1 MAKDKN
7 KFDEIAEAC
16 MALSVSASTVEERDT
31 FLDFARKWKMAGEAK
46 ESPAAIPD
54 GEKDWTL
61 VSCTKDAI
69 N

>member
-1 MAKDKN
+1 MAKN
-7 KFDEIAEAC
+7 KFDAIAEAC
-16 MALSVSASTVEERDT
+16 MTLSVSASTVEERDT

-46 ESPAAIPD
+46 ESPAAD

-61 VSCTKDAI
+61 VSSTEGAI